1 MSHPPPQ
8 SIHHEMRNVENS
20 AAYLLPKLLAMK
32 KSNPRLAILDVG
44 AGSGSISASFAKA
57 IPEGRVTATDKNK
70 GILLRAAAVAELAG
84 VSNIEFQE
92 ADVFKLPFADG
103 TFDVTHC
110 HQVLTHL
117 KAPVDALREMLRVTK
132 PGGIV
137 AAREGDYDTE
147 CVWPNTPALTKFHEF
162 AAGCINKL
170 AGGSTSAGRQLLSW
184 ALQAGA
190 EESQVTASF
199 GTWCYS
205 TPADKQGWTEG
216 IVNTIRN
223 KEGALRKGGLATGMT
238 TEEDLEE
245 MAKGWEEWNQTD
257 GATLGMLHGEVIIQ
271 K

>member
-1 MSHPPPQ
+1 MSSHPPPQ
-8 SIHHEMRNVENS
+8 SIHHEMRNAENS

-32 KSNPRLAILDVG
+32 ETNPHLTILDVG

-70 GILLRAAAVAELAG
+70 DILLRAAAVAELAG
-84 VSNIEFQE
+84 VSNIDFQE
-92 ADVFKLPFADG
+92 ADVFALPFPDA

-110 HQVLTHL
+110 HQVLVHL

-147 CVWPNTPALTKFHEF
+147 CC
-162 AAGCINKL
+162 AAGCINKF
-170 AGGSTSAGRQLLSW
+170 AGGSTNGGRQLLSW

-190 EESQVTASF
+190 KENRVTASF

-205 TPADKQGWTEG
+205 TQADKQGWTEV

-245 MAKGWEEWNQTD
+245 MAKGWEEWNRTD

-271 K
+271 LQVTSSKRIV